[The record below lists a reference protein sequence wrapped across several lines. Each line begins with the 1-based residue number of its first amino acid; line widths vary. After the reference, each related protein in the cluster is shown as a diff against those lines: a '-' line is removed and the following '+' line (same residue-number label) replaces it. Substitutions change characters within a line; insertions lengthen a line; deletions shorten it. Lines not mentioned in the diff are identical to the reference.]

1 MKSSGT
7 DAENRS
13 KALMESRGYQ
23 VEKARAK
30 VVWIKSRPISLPY
43 DFFGAFDLICVTSGA
58 YVGEKITLP
67 SVVFI
72 QVKSSK
78 VKESYLHLAEARKK
92 MNAVAAPNG
101 SKLLHIWVKNEKGRW
116 NVEEE
121 VVA

>member
-13 KALMESRGYQ
+13 KELMESKGYQ

-30 VVWIKSRPISLPY
+30 VVWIKGRPISLPY
-43 DFFGAFDLICVTSGA
+43 DFFGAFDLMCVKEDGF
-58 YVGEKITLP
+58 LL
-67 SVVFI
+67 I

-92 MNAVAAPNG
+92 IQAVRAPPG
-101 SKLLHIWVKNEKGRW
+101 TRLLHVWIKNEKGRW
-116 NVEEE
+116 EVTEE
-121 VVA
+121 VVE